1 MNNTASANG
10 LRGLIFDVQAH
21 SVHDGPGTRTTVFM
35 NGCPMC
41 CSWCSNPEGLHR
53 RPVIMWRETKCQR
66 CGACIKACPHGGII
80 IADDGR
86 TLIHDR
92 KLCNQ
97 CESFACVDACFY
109 EGLSIT
115 GRYYTVDELMHIFSR
130 DRQFWG
136 SRGGVTFSGGEPL
149 LQKDFVG
156 AILKRCKQEYIHTT
170 VETTACLPTDYF
182 LNICRYVDW
191 AFIDLK
197 HMDPVKHHALTG
209 VSNELILKNIR
220 ILAQDPDWDGF
231 LINRMP
237 VIPGIND
244 SVDNIKATARF
255 IKECDLE
262 AINILPFHR
271 LGESKYRQLDREYV
285 FAEQESPSDE
295 YMKKVK
301 KLFEEE
307 GVVCFVGYETPF

>member
-1 MNNTASANG
+1 MNNAASTNG
-10 LRGLIFDVQAH
+10 LKGLIFDVQAH

-35 NGCPMC
+35 NECPLR
-41 CSWCSNPEGLHR
+41 CSWCSNPEGLYRH
-53 RPVIMWRETKCQR
+53 PAIMWRETKCQR
-66 CGACIKACPHGGII
+66 CGACIKACPHGAIT
-80 IADDGR
+80 IADDGA
-86 TLIHDR
+86 TLIHER

-97 CESFACVDACFY
+97 CKSFPCVDACFY

-115 GRYYTVDELMHIFSR
+115 GRYYTVDELMRILSR

-149 LQKDFVG
+149 LQKDFV
-156 AILKRCKQEYIHTT
+156 ATVLKRCKQEYIHTAI
-170 VETTACLPTDYF
+170 ETTACLATDYF
-182 LNICRYVDW
+182 MHVIRYVDW
-191 AFIDLK
+191 AFIDIK

-209 VSNELILKNIR
+209 VDNRLILKNIR
-220 ILAQDPDWDGF
+220 LLAADPDWNGF

-244 SVDNIKATARF
+244 APDNIRATAQF

-295 YMKKVK
+295 HMQKVRE
-301 KLFEEE
+301 LFEEE
-307 GVVCFVGYETPF
+307 GVVCFVGHETPF